1 MFLQRFFQMLIAL
14 SISRETTPL
23 FNPHLV
29 KPAATECRIVEG
41 AADGESFNPGT
52 STIHYDH
59 LLQP

>member
-1 MFLQRFFQMLIAL
+1 MLIAL

-41 AADGESFNPGT
+41 GRMCMRADGESFNPGT
-52 STIHYDH
+52 STIH
-59 LLQP
+59 

>member
-1 MFLQRFFQMLIAL
+1 MLIAL

>member
-1 MFLQRFFQMLIAL
+1 MFLQRFCQMLIAL

-41 AADGESFNPGT
+41 GRMCMRADGESFNPGT
-52 STIHYDH
+52 STIH
-59 LLQP
+59 